1 MMITPQIAQRLDQ
14 PITAALRAL
23 AMDAVEKAKSDDP
36 GAPMGLAE
44 VAAILWRRYLRL
56 IV

>member
-1 MMITPQIAQRLDQ
+1 MITPQIAQRLDQ

-23 AMDAVEKAKSDDP
+23 AMEAVEKAKSDDP
-36 GAPMGLAE
+36 GAPMGSAE
-44 VAAILWRRYLRL
+44 VATILWRRHLRP